1 MGFRGP
7 APKPTAIKKIQGNPG
22 KRKLNEKEP
31 QAPPG
36 VPECP
41 EHLDAVAR
49 REWTRVSTL
58 LVGMK
63 VLTEADYIALANLCQ
78 AYSTLIAAQKQMN
91 KSGIL
96 YKTKSG
102 YIQQSPLLGI
112 ITSQTTIVNKLLAE
126 FGLTPASRTRIN
138 IAPQEEKPK
147 NKFAAIDA
155 DQDSFDL
162 NSTIN

>member
-7 APKPTAIKKIQGNPG
+7 APKPTVIKKLQGNPG
-22 KRKLNEKEP
+22 KRPLNANEP
-31 QAPPG
+31 QPTAGLPH
-36 VPECP
+36 CP
-41 EHLDAVAR
+41 DHLDDIAR
-49 REWTRVSTL
+49 KEWQRVSKL
-58 LVGMK
+58 LLGMK
-63 VLTEADYIALANLCQ
+63 VLTEADYIALATLCQ

-112 ITSQTTIVNKLLAE
+112 ITAQTTIVNKLLSE
-126 FGLTPASRTRIN
+126 FGLTPASRTRIH

-147 NKFAAIDA
+147 NPFADLEEELPGPSVAI
-155 DQDSFDL
+155 Q
-162 NSTIN
+162 